1 MRRFALRCALLTL
14 MLVLVLASLSPAFA
28 NEVLDAIDAGNYLLA
43 KELFET
49 KIIGNIYL
57 EVEVFEGL
65 ELRI

>member
-28 NEVLDAIDAGNYLLA
+28 NEVLDAIDAGNYRLA

-57 EVEVFEGL
+57 EAEVFEGL

>member
-1 MRRFALRCALLTL
+1 VRRFALRCALLTL

-57 EVEVFEGL
+57 EAEVFEGL

>member
-28 NEVLDAIDAGNYLLA
+28 NEVLDAIDVGNYLLA

-57 EVEVFEGL
+57 EAEVFEGL